1 MILKLKRLSTYKIWV
16 VEMAPLLRA
25 LAVFPD
31 NHGPVQH
38 LGFTAHNCLV
48 TPVPGNLMSS
58 SVPITSYAHGTD
70 INTGKIPKC
79 RE

>member
-1 MILKLKRLSTYKIWV
+1 MGLERWLSVKSTGSSF
-16 VEMAPLLRA
+16 R
-25 LAVFPD
+25 
-31 NHGPVQH
+31 GPEFSSQ
-38 LGFTAHNCLV
+38 FA